1 MTFSDLAARRLRAPF
16 RPLVASVMLGALV
29 TVFTASA
36 PPQAFALSLS
46 AMLAK
51 TGLTPEDFKV
61 MNEATR
67 QIDEATDK
75 RPGMTVDWQNP
86 ASGASGTVQL
96 TGVEGNC
103 MKLTHLARLAGQREG
118 HRFQVAALPHRGWQ
132 MAASGSLRRDVLI
145 AGPLRPRTT
154 AR

>member
-1 MTFSDLAARRLRAPF
+1 MTFFDPAARRLRAPF
-16 RPLVASVMLGALV
+16 RPLLASVMLGALV
-29 TVFTASA
+29 TVFAASA

-51 TGLTPEDFKV
+51 TGLSPEDFKV

-103 MKLTHLARLAGQREG
+103 MKLTHLARLAGQQKDIGFR
-118 HRFQVAALPHRGWQ
+118 
-132 MAASGSLRRDVLI
+132 SLRCRTEDGKWQLQDLSDVMF
-145 AGPLRPRTT
+145 
-154 AR
+154 